1 MKIYD
6 EVTLKEMDSYDPDL
20 GRIYET
26 RRFVAH
32 HDAVEP
38 AYDYRIMPGTE
49 EMNDGKGLKE
59 RYVVTPGQAAYDEYE
74 DCYFYHAYT
83 EEELKELEET
93 PADPGSPSDLARN
106 QVWDEFAKAFSE
118 GVNSI

>member
-1 MKIYD
+1 MKIYN
-6 EVTLKEMDSYDPDL
+6 EVTLEEMKSYDPDL

-32 HDAVEP
+32 HEATEP
-38 AYDYRIMPGTE
+38 VYDYRIMPGTE
-49 EMNDGKGLKE
+49 SMNNGKGLKE
-59 RYVVTPGQAAYDEYE
+59 RYIVTPGQPAYDEYE

-83 EEELKELEET
+83 EEELKEIAATPIEE
-93 PADPGSPSDLARN
+93 GSPKDLARN
-106 QVWDEFAKAFSE
+106 LVWDEFANAFSE

>member
-38 AYDYRIMPGTE
+38 VYDYHIMPGTE
-49 EMNDGKGLKE
+49 EMNGGKGLKE

-74 DCYFYHAYT
+74 DFYFYHAYT

-93 PADPGSPSDLARN
+93 PVALGSPSDLARN
-106 QVWDEFAKAFSE
+106 QVWDEFANAFSE